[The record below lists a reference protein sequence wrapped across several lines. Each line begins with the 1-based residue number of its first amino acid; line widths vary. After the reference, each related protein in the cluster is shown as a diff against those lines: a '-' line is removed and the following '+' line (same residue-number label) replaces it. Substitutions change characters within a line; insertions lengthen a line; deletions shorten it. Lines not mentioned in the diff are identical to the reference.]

1 MSPNLVQTSSL
12 MSVGTMV
19 IELREFNAKK
29 KKKKRRWTKWHFSYN
44 FGHKWYFSEIF
55 GIQLSVD
62 MCCALKSLKVR
73 IS

>member
-1 MSPNLVQTSSL
+1 MLCDKVSINYSQFY
-12 MSVGTMV
+12 
-19 IELREFNAKK
+19 IERNRDEVKEEDGQNGKII
-29 KKKKRRWTKWHFSYN
+29 FSYN